1 MGDKKALVPTE
12 VIVTKIIFLRGEKVL
27 LDRDLAEL
35 YGVETKQLKRAV
47 RRNIKRFPEDFMF
60 ELSKEEWENLRCH
73 FGTSS
78 WGGIRYAPMAFTEQG
93 VAMLSSVLNSARA
106 IEVNIAI
113 MRAFVQ
119 LRKMIAS
126 NDELAR
132 KLRELEHRLEK
143 HDKDIGLIFEAIR
156 ELMTP
161 PEKPPK
167 KIGFKT

>member
-60 ELSKEEWENLRCH
+60 ELSKEEWENLRYH

-93 VAMLSSVLNSARA
+93 VAMLSSVLNSDRA

>member
-1 MGDKKALVPTE
+1 MEKTKSLVPTE
-12 VIVTKIIFLRGEKVL
+12 VIVTKIVFLRGEKVL
-27 LDRDLAEL
+27 LDRDLADL

-47 RRNIKRFPEDFMF
+47 RRKIKRFPEDFMF

-78 WGGIRYAPMAFTEQG
+78 WGGTRYAPMAFTEQG
-93 VAMLSSVLNSARA
+93 VAMLSSVLNSDRA

-126 NDELAR
+126 NEELAR
-132 KLRELEHRLEK
+132 KLKELEKRLEK
-143 HDKDIGLIFEAIR
+143 HGEDIGLIFEAIHQ
-156 ELMTP
+156 LMSP
-161 PEKPPK
+161 PDKPTK
-167 KIGFKT
+167 KIVF